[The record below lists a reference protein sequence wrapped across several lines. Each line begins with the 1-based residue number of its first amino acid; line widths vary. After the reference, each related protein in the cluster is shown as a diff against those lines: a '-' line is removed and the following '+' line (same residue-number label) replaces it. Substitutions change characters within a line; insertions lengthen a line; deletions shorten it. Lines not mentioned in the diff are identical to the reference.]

1 MPEDGGARRLCGSG
15 VVLKEAEFHHQQWGA
30 KLTVLDS
37 GCEAD
42 AR

>member
-15 VVLKEAEFHHQQWGA
+15 VVLEAEFHHQQWGA